1 MFRIEN
7 FESIYNLIEKND
19 KVLSQKEL
27 ALSRIRYALHPDYL
41 FLMSKYLILDKRY
54 YQSIDALLGSLKL
67 DKDEIFLV
75 KNNFEKSKEELI
87 TKKIQLMSELFNLI
101 NNMDLSIEAS
111 KVKSEEELDNYVS
124 KLSKLMPG
132 VKLKKN

>member
-7 FESIYNLIEKND
+7 FKSIYNLIQKND

-27 ALSRIRYALHPDYL
+27 ALSRIRYALNPDYL

-67 DKDEIFLV
+67 DKDEFFLV
-75 KNNFEKSKEELI
+75 KNNFEASKEELI
-87 TKKIQLMSELFNLI
+87 TKKIQLLSELFNLI
-101 NNMDLSIEAS
+101 GNMELSIDAS
-111 KVKSEEELDNYVS
+111 KVKSKEEQNNYVN

>member
-1 MFRIEN
+1 MFNIEN
-7 FESIYNLIEKND
+7 FESIFNLIEKND
-19 KVLSQKEL
+19 KFSSQKQL
-27 ALSRIRYALHPDYL
+27 ALLRKKYALHPDYL

-67 DKDEIFLV
+67 DKDELFLV
-75 KNNFEKSKEELI
+75 KNNFEASKEELI
-87 TKKIQLMSELFNLI
+87 TKKIQLIGKLFNLI
-101 NNMDLSIEAS
+101 GNIGLSIEAS
-111 KVKSEEELDNYVS
+111 KVKSEEELDNYVN

>member
-1 MFRIEN
+1 MFRIKN

-27 ALSRIRYALHPDYL
+27 AISRIRYALHPDYL

-54 YQSIDALLGSLKL
+54 YLSIDALLASLKI
-67 DKDEIFLV
+67 DKEELFLL
-75 KNNFEKSKEELI
+75 KNNFETSKEELI
-87 TKKIQLMSELFNLI
+87 TKKIQLFSELFNLI
-101 NNMDLSIEAS
+101 GNKELSLEAS
-111 KVKSEEELDNYVS
+111 KIKSKNELNNYVK

>member
-1 MFRIEN
+1 MFRKEN

-27 ALSRIRYALHPDYL
+27 AISRIRYALHPDYL

-54 YQSIDALLGSLKL
+54 YLSIDALLASLKI
-67 DKDEIFLV
+67 DKEELFLL
-75 KNNFEKSKEELI
+75 KNNFETSKEELI
-87 TKKIQLMSELFNLI
+87 TKKIQLFSELFNLI
-101 NNMDLSIEAS
+101 GNKELSLEAS
-111 KVKSEEELDNYVS
+111 KIKSENERNNYVN

>member
-19 KVLSQKEL
+19 NFSSQRQL
-27 ALSRIRYALHPDYL
+27 ALLRKRYALHPDYL

-67 DKDEIFLV
+67 DKDELFLV
-75 KNNFEKSKEELI
+75 KNNFEASKEELI
-87 TKKIQLMSELFNLI
+87 TKKIQVLSELFNI
-101 NNMDLSIEAS
+101 IGNKELSIEAS
-111 KVKSEEELDNYVS
+111 KVKSTDERNNYVN

>member
-1 MFRIEN
+1 MFNIEN
-7 FESIYNLIEKND
+7 FESIFNLIEKND
-19 KVLSQKEL
+19 KFSSQKQL
-27 ALSRIRYALHPDYL
+27 ALLRKKYALHPDYL

-67 DKDEIFLV
+67 DKDELFLV
-75 KNNFEKSKEELI
+75 KNNFKKSKEELI
-87 TKKIQLMSELFNLI
+87 TKKIQLIGKLFNLI
-101 NNMDLSIEAS
+101 GNMELSIEAS
-111 KVKSEEELDNYVS
+111 KVKSGEERNNYVN

>member
-1 MFRIEN
+1 MFNIEN
-7 FESIYNLIEKND
+7 FKSIYNLIEKKD
-19 KVLSQKEL
+19 KFSSQKQL
-27 ALSRIRYALHPDYL
+27 LPLRKRYALNPDYL

-75 KNNFEKSKEELI
+75 KNNFEASKEELI
-87 TKKIQLMSELFNLI
+87 TKKIQLIGKLFNLI
-101 NNMDLSIEAS
+101 GNMELSIEAS
-111 KVKSEEELDNYVS
+111 KVKSEEELDNYVN

-132 VKLKKN
+132 VRLKKN

>member
-1 MFRIEN
+1 MFRIKN
-7 FESIYNLIEKND
+7 FESIYNLIDKND
-19 KVLSQKEL
+19 KFLSQKEL
-27 ALSRIRYALHPDYL
+27 VLSRIRYALHPDYL

-67 DKDEIFLV
+67 DKDELFLV
-75 KNNFEKSKEELI
+75 KNNFEASKEELI
-87 TKKIQLMSELFNLI
+87 TKKIQVLGELFNI
-101 NNMDLSIEAS
+101 IGNNELSIEAS
-111 KVKSEEELDNYVS
+111 KVTSTEERNNYVD

>member
-7 FESIYNLIEKND
+7 FESIYDLIEKND

-67 DKDEIFLV
+67 DKDEFFLV
-75 KNNFEKSKEELI
+75 KNNFEASKEELI
-87 TKKIQLMSELFNLI
+87 TKKMQLIGKLFNLI
-101 NNMDLSIEAS
+101 GNMELSIEAS
-111 KVKSEEELDNYVS
+111 KIKSEEERNNYVN
-124 KLSKLMPG
+124 KLGKLMPG

>member
-27 ALSRIRYALHPDYL
+27 ALSRISYALNPDYL

-67 DKDEIFLV
+67 DKDEFFLV
-75 KNNFEKSKEELI
+75 KNNFEASKEELI
-87 TKKIQLMSELFNLI
+87 TKKIQVIGELFNI
-101 NNMDLSIEAS
+101 IGNKELSIEAS
-111 KVKSEEELDNYVS
+111 KVTSTEERNNYVD

>member
-1 MFRIEN
+1 MFNIEN
-7 FESIYNLIEKND
+7 FESIFNLIEKND
-19 KVLSQKEL
+19 KFSSQKQL
-27 ALSRIRYALHPDYL
+27 ALLRKRYALHPDYL

-87 TKKIQLMSELFNLI
+87 TKKIQLISELFNLI
-101 NNMDLSIEAS
+101 GNMDLSIEAS
-111 KVKSEEELDNYVS
+111 KVKSEEELDNYVN

>member
-1 MFRIEN
+1 MFNIEN

-19 KVLSQKEL
+19 KFSSQKQL
-27 ALSRIRYALHPDYL
+27 AVLRKKYALHPDYL

-67 DKDEIFLV
+67 DKDEFFLV
-75 KNNFEKSKEELI
+75 KNNFKKSKEELI
-87 TKKIQLMSELFNLI
+87 TKKIQVIGKLFNLI
-101 NNMDLSIEAS
+101 GNIELSIEAS
-111 KVKSEEELDNYVS
+111 KVKSEEELDNYVN

>member
-7 FESIYNLIEKND
+7 FESIYNLIKKND

-27 ALSRIRYALHPDYL
+27 ALSRIRYALNPDYL

-67 DKDEIFLV
+67 DKDEFFLV
-75 KNNFEKSKEELI
+75 KNNFEASKEELI
-87 TKKIQLMSELFNLI
+87 TKKIQVIGELFNI
-101 NNMDLSIEAS
+101 IGNKELSIEAS
-111 KVKSEEELDNYVS
+111 KVTSTEERNNYVD

>member
-27 ALSRIRYALHPDYL
+27 ALSRIRYALNPDYL

-67 DKDEIFLV
+67 DKDEFFLV
-75 KNNFEKSKEELI
+75 KNNFEASKEELI
-87 TKKIQLMSELFNLI
+87 RKKIQVLGELFNI
-101 NNMDLSIEAS
+101 IGNKELSIEAS
-111 KVKSEEELDNYVS
+111 KVSSTEEQNNYVY

>member
-1 MFRIEN
+1 MFRINN
-7 FESIYNLIEKND
+7 FESIYNLIEKKDNFS
-19 KVLSQKEL
+19 SQRQL
-27 ALSRIRYALHPDYL
+27 ALLRKRYALHPDYL

-67 DKDEIFLV
+67 DKDELFLV
-75 KNNFEKSKEELI
+75 KNNFEASKEELI
-87 TKKIQLMSELFNLI
+87 TKKIQVLGELFNI
-101 NNMDLSIEAS
+101 IGNNELSIEAS
-111 KVKSEEELDNYVS
+111 KVTSTEERNNYVD

>member
-1 MFRIEN
+1 M
-7 FESIYNLIEKND
+7 KKKD
-19 KVLSQKEL
+19 KFSSQKQL
-27 ALSRIRYALHPDYL
+27 APLRKRYALNPDYL

-67 DKDEIFLV
+67 DKDELFLV

-87 TKKIQLMSELFNLI
+87 TKKIQLISELFNLI
-101 NNMDLSIEAS
+101 ENMDLSIEAS
-111 KVKSEEELDNYVS
+111 KVKSEEELDNYVN

>member
-7 FESIYNLIEKND
+7 FKSIYNLIEKKD
-19 KVLSQKEL
+19 KFSSQKQL
-27 ALSRIRYALHPDYL
+27 VPLRKRYALNPDYL

-67 DKDEIFLV
+67 DKDELFLV
-75 KNNFEKSKEELI
+75 KNNFKKSKEELI
-87 TKKIQLMSELFNLI
+87 TKKIQLIGKLFNLI
-101 NNMDLSIEAS
+101 GNIGLSIEAS
-111 KVKSEEELDNYVS
+111 KVKSEEELDNYVN

>member
-7 FESIYNLIEKND
+7 FKSIYNLIEKKD
-19 KVLSQKEL
+19 KFSSQKQL
-27 ALSRIRYALHPDYL
+27 VPLRKRYALNPDYL

-67 DKDEIFLV
+67 DKDELFLV
-75 KNNFEKSKEELI
+75 KNNFKKSKEELI
-87 TKKIQLMSELFNLI
+87 TKKIQLIGKLFNLI
-101 NNMDLSIEAS
+101 GNIDLSIEAS
-111 KVKSEEELDNYVS
+111 KVKSEEELDNYVN

>member
-1 MFRIEN
+1 MFRIES

-19 KVLSQKEL
+19 NFSSQRQL
-27 ALSRIRYALHPDYL
+27 ALFRKKYALHQDYL

-67 DKDEIFLV
+67 DKDELFLV

-87 TKKIQLMSELFNLI
+87 AKKMQLISELFNVI
-101 NNMDLSIEAS
+101 ENMDLSIEAS
-111 KVKSEEELDNYVS
+111 KVKSEEELDNYVN

>member
-19 KVLSQKEL
+19 NFSSQRQL
-27 ALSRIRYALHPDYL
+27 ALLRKRYALHPDYL

-54 YQSIDALLGSLKL
+54 YQSIDTLLGSLKL
-67 DKDEIFLV
+67 DKDELFLV
-75 KNNFEKSKEELI
+75 KNNFEASKEELI
-87 TKKIQLMSELFNLI
+87 TKKIQLIGKLFNLI
-101 NNMDLSIEAS
+101 GNMELSIEAS
-111 KVKSEEELDNYVS
+111 KVKSEEERNNYVN

>member
-1 MFRIEN
+1 MFNIEN

-19 KVLSQKEL
+19 KFSSQKQL
-27 ALSRIRYALHPDYL
+27 LPLRKRYALNPDYL

-67 DKDEIFLV
+67 DKDEFFLV
-75 KNNFEKSKEELI
+75 KNNFEASKEELI
-87 TKKIQLMSELFNLI
+87 TKKIQLIGKLFNLI
-101 NNMDLSIEAS
+101 GNMELSIEAS
-111 KVKSEEELDNYVS
+111 KVKSEEERNNYVN

>member
-7 FESIYNLIEKND
+7 FELIYNLIEKND
-19 KVLSQKEL
+19 NFSSQRQL
-27 ALSRIRYALHPDYL
+27 ALLRKRYALHPDYL

-54 YQSIDALLGSLKL
+54 YQSIDTLLGSLKL
-67 DKDEIFLV
+67 DKDELFLV
-75 KNNFEKSKEELI
+75 KNNFKKSKEELI
-87 TKKIQLMSELFNLI
+87 TKKIQLIGKLFNLI
-101 NNMDLSIEAS
+101 GNMELSIEAS
-111 KVKSEEELDNYVS
+111 KIKSENERNNYVN

>member
-27 ALSRIRYALHPDYL
+27 ALSRIRYALNPDYL

-67 DKDEIFLV
+67 DKDEFFLV
-75 KNNFEKSKEELI
+75 KNNFEASKEELI
-87 TKKIQLMSELFNLI
+87 TKKIEVIGELFNI
-101 NNMDLSIEAS
+101 IGNKELSIEAS
-111 KVKSEEELDNYVS
+111 KVTSTEERNNYVD

>member
-27 ALSRIRYALHPDYL
+27 ALSRIRYALNPDYL

-67 DKDEIFLV
+67 DKDEFFLV
-75 KNNFEKSKEELI
+75 KNNFEASKEELI
-87 TKKIQLMSELFNLI
+87 TKKIQVIGELFNI
-101 NNMDLSIEAS
+101 IGNKELSIEAS
-111 KVKSEEELDNYVS
+111 KVTSTEERNKYVD

>member
-27 ALSRIRYALHPDYL
+27 ALLRKRYALHPDYL

-67 DKDEIFLV
+67 DKAELFLV
-75 KNNFEKSKEELI
+75 KNNFEASKEELI
-87 TKKIQLMSELFNLI
+87 TKKIQLLGELFNLI
-101 NNMDLSIEAS
+101 GNKELSIEAS
-111 KVKSEEELDNYVS
+111 KIKSENERNNYVN

>member
-7 FESIYNLIEKND
+7 FELIYNLIEKND
-19 KVLSQKEL
+19 NFSSQRQL
-27 ALSRIRYALHPDYL
+27 ALLRKRYALHPDYL

-54 YQSIDALLGSLKL
+54 YQSIDSLLGSLKL
-67 DKDEIFLV
+67 DKDELFLV

-87 TKKIQLMSELFNLI
+87 TKKIQLISELFNLI
-101 NNMDLSIEAS
+101 GNMNLSIEAS
-111 KVKSEEELDNYVS
+111 KVKSEEELDNYVN

>member
-27 ALSRIRYALHPDYL
+27 AISRIRYALHPDYL

-54 YQSIDALLGSLKL
+54 YLSIDALLASLKI
-67 DKDEIFLV
+67 DKEELFLL
-75 KNNFEKSKEELI
+75 KNNFETSKEELI
-87 TKKIQLMSELFNLI
+87 TKKIQLFSELFNLI
-101 NNMDLSIEAS
+101 GNKELSIEAS
-111 KVKSEEELDNYVS
+111 KIKSENERNNYVN

>member
-19 KVLSQKEL
+19 KVISQKEL
-27 ALSRIRYALHPDYL
+27 ALSRIRYALNPDYL

-67 DKDEIFLV
+67 DKDEFFLV
-75 KNNFEKSKEELI
+75 KNNFEASKEELI
-87 TKKIQLMSELFNLI
+87 TKKIQVIGELFNI
-101 NNMDLSIEAS
+101 IGNKELSIEAS
-111 KVKSEEELDNYVS
+111 KVTSTEERNNYVD

>member
-1 MFRIEN
+1 MFKIEN

-27 ALSRIRYALHPDYL
+27 ALLRTRYSLHPDYL

-67 DKDEIFLV
+67 DKDELFLV
-75 KNNFEKSKEELI
+75 KNNFEASKEELI
-87 TKKIQLMSELFNLI
+87 TKKIQLIGKLFNLI
-101 NNMDLSIEAS
+101 GNMELSIEAS
-111 KVKSEEELDNYVS
+111 KVKSGEERNNYVN

>member
-7 FESIYNLIEKND
+7 FELIYNLIEKND
-19 KVLSQKEL
+19 NFSSQRQL
-27 ALSRIRYALHPDYL
+27 ALLRKRYALHPDYL

-67 DKDEIFLV
+67 DKDELFLV

-87 TKKIQLMSELFNLI
+87 TKKIQLISELFNLI
-101 NNMDLSIEAS
+101 GNMNLSIEAS
-111 KVKSEEELDNYVS
+111 KVKSEEELDNYVN

>member
-27 ALSRIRYALHPDYL
+27 ALSRIRYALNPDYL

-54 YQSIDALLGSLKL
+54 YLSIDALLGSLKL
-67 DKDEIFLV
+67 DKDEFFLV
-75 KNNFEKSKEELI
+75 KNNFEASKEELI
-87 TKKIQLMSELFNLI
+87 TKKIQVIGELFNI
-101 NNMDLSIEAS
+101 IGNKELSIEAS
-111 KVKSEEELDNYVS
+111 KVTSTEERNNYVD

>member
-1 MFRIEN
+1 MFNIEN
-7 FESIYNLIEKND
+7 FESIFNLIEKND
-19 KVLSQKEL
+19 KFSSQKQL
-27 ALSRIRYALHPDYL
+27 ALLRKKYALHPDYL

-67 DKDEIFLV
+67 DKDELFLV
-75 KNNFEKSKEELI
+75 KNNFEASKEELI
-87 TKKIQLMSELFNLI
+87 TKKIQLIGKLFNLI
-101 NNMDLSIEAS
+101 GNMELSIEAS
-111 KVKSEEELDNYVS
+111 KIKSENERNNYVN